1 MRFQATQQA
10 SAREVIN
17 HQGWTS
23 YKLEPEQELV
33 KLALT
38 SFMDKSFYETMNDKL
53 TILREYCQKVPSS
66 FLLKLS
72 VRARNKGLRTVN
84 QCMLMEWMKDKD
96 FIKAFQLLVQRPDE
110 ILDMLG
116 YYVLINWQHPDRIK
130 IANKLKKA
138 IKIKLQWF
146 NEYQL
151 SKYKWKWN
159 VINLYDIVNITH
171 AFSPAIDK
179 LMKWELKPADT
190 REVEVSA
197 NWNTIESRTKLLNDN
212 KLWAIAFIRNLRNMI
227 QTGIGHDKLE
237 TYLKTIDFTKL
248 FPFQTI
254 QSVDVCVREVW
265 LSTKSALYKAL
276 EKKIYDSFTSFSK
289 LFKGKVAVWVDI
301 SWSMHTSI
309 NTKSQLQRQTMAWY
323 YGQWLQDHWADIYA
337 RWVRCYDATSFA
349 IDDFMKFNEWTN
361 INCLLEGIES
371 TGKNYDT
378 LFVITD
384 EQSSITIQNCRI
396 PNIIIWNIAD
406 YSHSLIPTFDKW
418 YTYITWFNDAQFELI
433 DDLRS
438 ISWLVNSINALEI

>member
-1 MRFQATQQA
+1 MRFQANQQA
-10 SAREVIN
+10 SARKVIN

-23 YKLEPEQELV
+23 YTLEPEQELV

-38 SFMDKSFYETMNDKL
+38 SFMDKSFYETMSDKL
-53 TILREYCQKVPSS
+53 TRLREYCQKVPSS

-72 VRARNKGLRTVN
+72 VWARNKGLRTVN
-84 QCMLMEWMKDKD
+84 QCMLMEGMKDKD
-96 FIKAFQLLVQRPDE
+96 FIQAFQSLVQRPDE
-110 ILDMLG
+110 ILDMIG
-116 YYVLINWQHPDRIK
+116 YYVLVNWQHPDRIK
-130 IANKLKKA
+130 MANKLKKA
-138 IKIKLQWF
+138 IKIKLQSF
-146 NEYQL
+146 SEYQL
-151 SKYKWKWN
+151 AKYKGKWD
-159 VINLYDIVNITH
+159 VINLYDLVNITH

-179 LMKWELKPADT
+179 LMKGELKPADT
-190 REVEVSA
+190 REAEISA
-197 NWNTIESRTKLLNDN
+197 NWNTIESRTRLLDEN
-212 KLWAIAFIRNLRNMI
+212 KLGALAFIRNLRNMI
-227 QTGIGHDKLE
+227 QVGIGHNKLE
-237 TYLKTIDFTKL
+237 NYLETIDFTKL

-265 LSTKSALYKAL
+265 LPTKSPLYKAL
-276 EKKIYDSFTSFSK
+276 EKKIYQSFTNFAK

-309 NTKSQLQRQTMAWY
+309 NNKSQLQRQTMAWY

-337 RWVRCYDATSFA
+337 WWNKCYDATNFT
-349 IDDFMKFNEWTN
+349 IDDFMRFNEWTD
-361 INCLLEGIES
+361 INCLLQGIES

-396 PNIIIWNIAD
+396 QNIIIWNIAD
-406 YSHSLIPTFDKW
+406 YSNSLIPTFDKW